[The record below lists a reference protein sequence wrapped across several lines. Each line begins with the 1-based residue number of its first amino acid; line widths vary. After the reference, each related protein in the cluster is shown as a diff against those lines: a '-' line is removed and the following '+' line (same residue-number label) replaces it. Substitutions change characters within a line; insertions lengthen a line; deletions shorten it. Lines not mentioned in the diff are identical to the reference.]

1 MSKRSMILEIG
12 GKERG
17 LSFNVNTLEF
27 LQTELAIDPLA
38 YKAESTAWKD
48 LLPYVVNIIYVAMLS
63 YCKSKK
69 QDVDFTLDQVKEWTG
84 ELSGAEISKIAT
96 MWNTQF
102 NEIPQDPSA
111 NGEVGKSAPVT
122 FQ

>member
-1 MSKRSMILEIG
+1 MILEIG